1 MLPSGPSAIPAGVN
15 RESTMVG
22 IFASIP
28 LGAASETGLVSSSVR
43 GAVDA
48 TATVAK
54 GGLPVVEPVRLV
66 MPAFLD
72 PLTDIASVSLLR
84 FVVSISGTGS
94 DGRLVLPTTESL
106 VGTARLDSFPAV
118 LQGRCQSISPIVAIH
133 TIKPMTPKA
142 ITHRGRTIKSPVVV
156 GEAGISR
163 R

>member
-1 MLPSGPSAIPAGVN
+1 MLPSGPRAIPAGVN

-22 IFASIP
+22 VFASIP
-28 LGAASETGLVSSSVR
+28 LGAASETGLVSSPVR

-54 GGLPVVEPVRLV
+54 GGLPVVESVRLI

-84 FVVSISGTGS
+84 LVVSVAGTWG
-94 DGRLVLPTTESL
+94 DGRLVSPTTEWL

-118 LQGRCQSISPIVAIH
+118 LQGRCQRISAIVAIH

-142 ITHRGRTIKSPVVV
+142 TTHR
-156 GEAGISR
+156 
-163 R
+163 

>member
-28 LGAASETGLVSSSVR
+28 LGAASKTGLVSSSVR

-54 GGLPVVEPVRLV
+54 GGLPVVEPVRWL
-66 MPAFLD
+66 MPASLN

-84 FVVSISGTGS
+84 LVVPVAGTGG
-94 DGRLVLPTTESL
+94 DGRLVSPTTELL
-106 VGTARLDSFPAV
+106 VGT
-118 LQGRCQSISPIVAIH
+118 
-133 TIKPMTPKA
+133 
-142 ITHRGRTIKSPVVV
+142 
-156 GEAGISR
+156 
-163 R
+163 